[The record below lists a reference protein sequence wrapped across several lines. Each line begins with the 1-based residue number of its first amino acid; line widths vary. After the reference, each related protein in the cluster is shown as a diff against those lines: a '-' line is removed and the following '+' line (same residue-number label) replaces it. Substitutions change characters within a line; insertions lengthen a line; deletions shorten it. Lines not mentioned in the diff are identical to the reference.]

1 MKWRIVVIKF
11 QMEENSVGSL
21 LCNKGIYIPEALYL
35 YRLCYVCQTTLV
47 CQVVMAAVLC
57 TCLI

>member
-21 LCNKGIYIPEALYL
+21 LCNKGIYTYL
-35 YRLCYVCQTTLV
+35 KPFICTDSVMSVKQLLCVK
-47 CQVVMAAVLC
+47 
-57 TCLI
+57 